1 MFLKVTKSGG
11 YDYLRLV
18 HSYWE
23 NGKPKQRVI
32 ANIGRLDLLK
42 QNGQLRRLGKKFL
55 ALDGIEAPT
64 LDDIEE
70 LNRLCYGDIVYKKLW
85 DKYKFTELLSKVVSS
100 KKIQYDFVN
109 TVYLLVIDRL
119 LNPRSKLACFQRQEN
134 YLNISDVK
142 LQHLYRCLDMLAEAK
157 VAIETS
163 IFDRQKDLFHA
174 SVDVVFYDVTT
185 FHFESN
191 RADDLRDFGF
201 SKAGKF
207 NEVQVVMGLII
218 DLDGNPIGYD
228 LFPGNTFDGNTLLD
242 ALAALK
248 QRFSIRKL
256 IFVADKAINSK
267 RNLHLI
273 RQEGYDYIVSSR
285 LKNSPQ
291 KIKNEI
297 FSAEGYQCISPSD
310 KVEEATF
317 KYKIIPDHKVA
328 FKDEKKASHAFCD
341 NLIITWSDKRA
352 RRDRKERERQ
362 IEKAQKMIEKQKTLN
377 GKKGYQRFIATEGA
391 KKVVGL
397 NDEKI
402 AEDASWDGYYG
413 IQTSTTE
420 LDATEVVEA
429 YQQLWKIEDSFRV
442 LKSTMKTRPI
452 FHWTGKR
459 IKGHFVICFMSF
471 VLERALERKLKSNKI
486 EASPEKIKEAL
497 QSMEVSE
504 ILFQGE
510 RYYLKAK
517 HQSLASKI
525 LKAFRIKHLKNI
537 SSKDDISAQLN
548 LK

>member
-1 MFLKVTKSGG
+1 MFLKVTKSGA
-11 YDYLRLV
+11 YEYLRLV

-23 NGKPKQRVI
+23 HGKPKQQVI
-32 ANIGRLDLLK
+32 ANLGRLDLLK

-85 DKYKFTELLSKVVSS
+85 DKYKFSSLLSKVVST

-142 LQHLYRCLDMLAEAK
+142 LQHLYRCLDMLADAK

-174 SVDVVFYDVTT
+174 SMDVVFYDVTT

-267 RNLHLI
+267 KNLH
-273 RQEGYDYIVSSR
+273 
-285 LKNSPQ
+285 
-291 KIKNEI
+291 
-297 FSAEGYQCISPSD
+297 
-310 KVEEATF
+310 
-317 KYKIIPDHKVA
+317 
-328 FKDEKKASHAFCD
+328 
-341 NLIITWSDKRA
+341 
-352 RRDRKERERQ
+352 
-362 IEKAQKMIEKQKTLN
+362 
-377 GKKGYQRFIATEGA
+377 
-391 KKVVGL
+391 
-397 NDEKI
+397 
-402 AEDASWDGYYG
+402 
-413 IQTSTTE
+413 
-420 LDATEVVEA
+420 
-429 YQQLWKIEDSFRV
+429 
-442 LKSTMKTRPI
+442 
-452 FHWTGKR
+452 
-459 IKGHFVICFMSF
+459 CFMSF

-486 EASPEKIKEAL
+486 EASPETIKEAL

-525 LKAFRIKHLKNI
+525 LKALRIKHLKNI
-537 SSKDDISAQLN
+537 SSKEELSTQLN
-548 LK
+548 